1 MCAASSRIYIE
12 APIYDQL
19 VAGFEQAVKSLS
31 VGPGMDTGAQINPL
45 VSLAHRNKVAAYL
58 DDARAKRRAYRRRSR
73 AGCQRLLHPA
83 NAGDQPDDRL
93 NLTREEVFGP
103 VVNLIRVASAEEALS
118 KANDTDFGLT
128 ASLWTTSLQKAM
140 ALTPRIQAGTVWVN
154 THTLIDPNMPFGGFK
169 QSGSGRDFGGLA
181 GCLHRNQ
188 IGLHPLLSERRGPG
202 PRLT

>member
-1 MCAASSRIYIE
+1 M
-12 APIYDQL
+12 
-19 VAGFEQAVKSLS
+19 
-31 VGPGMDTGAQINPL
+31 INP
-45 VSLAHRNKVAAYL
+45 
-58 DDARAKRRAYRRRSR
+58 DDK
-73 AGCQRLLHPA
+73 
-83 NAGDQPDDRL
+83 L

-188 IGLHPLLSERRGPG
+188 IGLHPLLKRGPA
-202 PRLT
+202 RALTY